1 MKTIGVVLVVLG
13 VVALIYGGLDYNRDR
28 TLLKIGSTE
37 ITATESRS
45 LPIPAIAGAVVLI
58 GGLALLVTGNR
69 RRLSS

>member
-1 MKTIGVVLVVLG
+1 MKTIGIVLVVLG

-28 TLLKIGSTE
+28 TLLKIGSAE

-58 GGLALLVTGNR
+58 GGFALLVTGSR
-69 RRLSS
+69 RRLGS